1 MSDFT
6 IVVRSRLHGQPTAVQ
21 QEWLERGSEAPGEWR
36 GHVLLGFLFST
47 YKSFAF
53 SKAFPVGGEEHQ
65 GLPKNNS
72 GPWSLSGGGYKTF
85 LQDGIL
91 VELRKNKDLARA
103 KWGVDHWKELI
114 I

>member
-53 SKAFPVGGEEHQ
+53 
-65 GLPKNNS
+65 
-72 GPWSLSGGGYKTF
+72 Y
-85 LQDGIL
+85 
-91 VELRKNKDLARA
+91 
-103 KWGVDHWKELI
+103 
-114 I
+114 

>member
-1 MSDFT
+1 MVRGVCSSVSLSRYLPRSSLTAEGTLYGPPGGCKT
-6 IVVRSRLHGQPTAVQ
+6 IELQRQWGIINTVKQVLWEARNIKV
-21 QEWLERGSEAPGEWR
+21 WLS
-36 GHVLLGFLFST
+36 LLGLLVT
-47 YKSFAF
+47 LRRRI
-53 SKAFPVGGEEHQ
+53 Q
-65 GLPKNNS
+65 NL
-72 GPWSLSGGGYKTF
+72 